1 MHNDL
6 LSRIEKKITRTINQK
21 HAYDFDG
28 TGIGWNKFENNPVLS
43 DEHGGSLFDPFVR
56 RINGKYMMGVSNR
69 RTKSVELYESIEGTL
84 WKKIGVAITGIP
96 TSEWEKDVNRACF
109 LHRNSRW
116 YLWYTGQS
124 EGKSYIGLATS
135 ADGRKYDRYEINP
148 VIKPELEFEK
158 KSVMNPCVMYDDCS
172 NMFKMWYAAG
182 ESYEPDVIAYAESI
196 DGIHWKKNPIPVMSS
211 NADFL
216 YQKAKVGACDVV
228 RMKDGRYCMAYIAY
242 QNINVARICLA
253 YSDDG
258 ISNWIYSKSNPILS
272 PERGKWDSHAVYKP
286 SIVLDEENNKFLLWY
301 NGRTNHCEQIGMAM
315 GEQNDTVFAR
325 L

>member
-1 MHNDL
+1 
-6 LSRIEKKITRTINQK
+6 
-21 HAYDFDG
+21 
-28 TGIGWNKFENNPVLS
+28 
-43 DEHGGSLFDPFVR
+43 
-56 RINGKYMMGVSNR
+56 
-69 RTKSVELYESIEGTL
+69 
-84 WKKIGVAITGIP
+84 
-96 TSEWEKDVNRACF
+96 
-109 LHRNSRW
+109 
-116 YLWYTGQS
+116 
-124 EGKSYIGLATS
+124 
-135 ADGRKYDRYEINP
+135 
-148 VIKPELEFEK
+148 
-158 KSVMNPCVMYDDCS
+158 
-172 NMFKMWYAAG
+172 MFKMWYAAG
-182 ESYEPDVIAYAESI
+182 ESYEPDVIAYAEST

-228 RMKDGRYCMAYIAY
+228 RMKNGRYCMAYIAY

-301 NGRTNHCEQIGMAM
+301 NGRTNHCEQIGMAL